1 MNGASPNLRSSKP
14 LQTVI
19 SLWSKSTTTASVSQ
33 LVTAGRRQQGNWGR
47 LAPDDIVARFE
58 PRKAQIAR
66 GGEDVKPECV
76 LVAMV
81 TCLIVT
87 SVTPALAAPRQVE
100 EFCFEQARQYVT
112 GDPYRRGAWE
122 AAIANCI
129 ANLTPTPTERRRYR
143 KYRKY

>member
-1 MNGASPNLRSSKP
+1 M
-14 LQTVI
+14 
-19 SLWSKSTTTASVSQ
+19 
-33 LVTAGRRQQGNWGR
+33 
-47 LAPDDIVARFE
+47 ARFE

-100 EFCFEQARQYVT
+100 EFCFEQLQQST
-112 GDPYRRGAWE
+112 LPRRRAWGE
-122 AAIANCI
+122 AFLANCI
-129 ANLTPTPTERRRYR
+129 ANLTPTPTEKR